1 MNILCTGGAG
11 YVGSACVRYL
21 VARGHSVTVYDN
33 LSGGS
38 AAAVPGADERL
49 VRGDIR
55 DSDSLSR
62 VIRSRGIEAVMHFAA
77 LVSVSESVEQPD
89 EYWEVNLVGTKRLLD
104 VLRDCGVKRV
114 VFSSTAAVYAPN
126 EGEPL
131 VETSLTRPINPYGE
145 TKLAAEQLMEGY
157 REAYGLG
164 FRTLRYFNA
173 SGADVSGE
181 FGEDREQ
188 ESHLIPLA
196 LQAAIGK
203 RPSLSVFG
211 KDWGTRDGT
220 CVRDYVH
227 VSDIA
232 QAHALCLQ
240 SLEPGTGATYNL
252 GNSRGTSVL
261 EVIAACERTSGR
273 KLPWSFAPRRAGDPA
288 TLVASSARIQADLGW
303 RPEHPE
309 IGAIVESAH
318 RWHQRYPN
326 GYAEKDG

>member
-21 VARGHSVTVYDN
+21 LQRGHQVTVYDN
-33 LSGGS
+33 LSAGS
-38 AAAVPGADERL
+38 ECAVPDPGERL

-55 DSDSLSR
+55 DPERLSR
-62 VIRSRGIEAVMHFAA
+62 VIKERSIDAVMHFAA
-77 LVSVSESVEQPD
+77 LISVSESVEQPAD
-89 EYWEVNLVGTKRLLD
+89 YWEVNFVGTKCLLD
-104 VLRDCGVKRV
+104 VLRACDVKRV

-126 EGEPL
+126 DGEPL
-131 VETSLTRPINPYGE
+131 VESSTTRPVNPYGD
-145 TKLAAEQLMEGY
+145 TKLAAERLLAGY

-181 FGEDREQ
+181 FGEDRAK

-211 KDWGTRDGT
+211 NDWGTRDGT

-232 QAHALCLQ
+232 QAHALCLET
-240 SLEPGTGATYNL
+240 LEPGTGATYNL
-252 GNSRGTSVL
+252 GNSHGTSVL
-261 EVIAACERTSGR
+261 EVIAACERVSGR
-273 KLPWSFAPRRAGDPA
+273 SLPWAFSPRRAGDPA
-288 TLVASSARIQADLGW
+288 TLVASSARIREDLGW
-303 RPEHPE
+303 SPDYAD
-309 IGAIVESAH
+309 IAAIVESAH
-318 RWHQRYPN
+318 RWHQRYPG
-326 GYAEKDG
+326 GYADKGT